1 MRKMIIAD
9 DERSALDLL
18 DKVLDWESL
27 GIEICGKL
35 ENGREA
41 LDKIREAQP
50 DILLTDIRMP
60 EMDGMELLDQL
71 YGERHRTETIIISA
85 YSDFEY
91 AQKALSY
98 GIAGYLLKPVNE
110 EQLLKVV
117 MKALDSLEK
126 RERQENTFRLSLSIA
141 ENRILKDLLSPSEDA
156 RRLIAT
162 LDELGCEV
170 PDGEYCLAAVDVR
183 YDSYGDMESFAS
195 GPEGGI
201 PSEVARLCESW
212 GINHPL
218 VFENTAEEWLVLIE
232 GTKERSIGQI
242 ILNLKDRREAENTL
256 RLSSIHS
263 GLDELYKA
271 YAETTA
277 TENIDKEAGLQK
289 SPLVTKAVAY
299 IEKNY
304 MKDVNLEEI
313 CSNSSVSKTYFCG
326 LFKREMGTGI
336 WDFLTE
342 CRIRRAEDLIRENIL
357 RNYEIAFEIGYENP
371 GYFSKMFKRITG
383 VTPSQY
389 RKELKQGS

>member
-18 DKVLDWESL
+18 DKVLDWKSL
-27 GIEICGKL
+27 GIEICAEL

-41 LDKIREAQP
+41 LEKIREEQP

-71 YGERHRTETIIISA
+71 YGERHGTETIIISA

-126 RERQENTFRLSLSIA
+126 RERLENTYRLSLSIA
-141 ENRILKDLLSPSEDA
+141 ENRILKDLLSPLEDA

-162 LDELGCEV
+162 LGELGCEV
-170 PDGEYCLAAVDVR
+170 PDGEYILAAVDIR
-183 YDSYGDMESFAS
+183 YDSYGDMESRAS
-195 GPEGGI
+195 GPEGAVPPG
-201 PSEVARLCESW
+201 VARLCESC
-212 GINHPL
+212 GIDHPL

-232 GTKERSIGQI
+232 ATKDRSIEQI
-242 ILNLKDRREAENTL
+242 IEKLKDLRETE
-256 RLSSIHS
+256 SSFRISSVHS
-263 GLDELYKA
+263 GLEKLHKA
-271 YAETTA
+271 YADMTA
-277 TENIDKEAGLQK
+277 GEPDKEDRLQK

-304 MKDVNLEEI
+304 MKDVNLDEI

-326 LFKREMGTGI
+326 LFKREMGIGI

-342 CRIRRAEDLIRENIL
+342 CRVRRAEELIRENVL
-357 RNYEIAFEIGYENP
+357 RNYEIAFDIGYENP

-389 RKELKQGS
+389 RKDLKQDS